1 MNIKIIT
8 VGKLKEKYLRDG
20 VQEYVKRLG
29 AYAHV
34 DLIEVPDEKIPNNP
48 SLAEET
54 LVKSKEGRKILD
66 HVKQNDFMIL
76 LDVAS
81 REMDSVA
88 FSQYIVDGYLQK
100 HLRKLVRE
108 YREKHLYLKK
118 LLDTYLCV
126 SYILDETYMA
136 YWIKLDVDMEKFK
149 SLCESNLMGVS
160 YSSSGIGLS
169 FASMDKE
176 LMKDGVIRLA
186 ELVKEC

>member
-34 DLIEVPDEKIPNNP
+34 ELIEVPDEKIPNNP

-76 LDVAS
+76 LSWGCSLARKAAMQTCSDWME
-81 REMDSVA
+81 RRDRKSV
-88 FSQYIVDGYLQK
+88 V
-100 HLRKLVRE
+100 
-108 YREKHLYLKK
+108 
-118 LLDTYLCV
+118 
-126 SYILDETYMA
+126 
-136 YWIKLDVDMEKFK
+136 
-149 SLCESNLMGVS
+149 
-160 YSSSGIGLS
+160 
-169 FASMDKE
+169 
-176 LMKDGVIRLA
+176 
-186 ELVKEC
+186 

>member
-29 AYAHV
+29 AYARV
-34 DLIEVPDEKIPNNP
+34 DLIEVTDEKIPNNP
-48 SLAEET
+48 SLAEEA

>member
-34 DLIEVPDEKIPNNP
+34 DMIEVPDEKIPNNP

-88 FSQYIVDGYLQK
+88 FSQYIEKKMIDGYLG
-100 HLRKLVRE
+100 HGDDVLTRADFKLSFSPMTFPHQLMRLILVE
-108 YREKHLYLKK
+108 QIYRAFKIMKN
-118 LLDTYLCV
+118 
-126 SYILDETYMA
+126 ETYH
-136 YWIKLDVDMEKFK
+136 K
-149 SLCESNLMGVS
+149 
-160 YSSSGIGLS
+160 
-169 FASMDKE
+169 
-176 LMKDGVIRLA
+176 
-186 ELVKEC
+186 

>member
-29 AYAHV
+29 AYARV

-48 SLAEET
+48 SLAEEA

-88 FSQYIVDGYLQK
+88 LRKNKKKKMIDGYSTI
-100 HLRKLVRE
+100 
-108 YREKHLYLKK
+108 
-118 LLDTYLCV
+118 DFC
-126 SYILDETYMA
+126 M
-136 YWIKLDVDMEKFK
+136 
-149 SLCESNLMGVS
+149 
-160 YSSSGIGLS
+160 
-169 FASMDKE
+169 
-176 LMKDGVIRLA
+176 
-186 ELVKEC
+186 